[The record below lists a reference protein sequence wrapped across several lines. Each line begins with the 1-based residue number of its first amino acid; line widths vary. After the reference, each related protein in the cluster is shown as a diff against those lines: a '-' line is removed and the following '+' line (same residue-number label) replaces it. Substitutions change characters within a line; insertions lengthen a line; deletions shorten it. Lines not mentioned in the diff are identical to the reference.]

1 MTKFLTYTVAGL
13 LLALY
18 VTVSLYIERG
28 REIAALQGEKSALL
42 GKTSFLEAEIA
53 KRDEKALDADKRLC
67 EIEKAAEESKVCAAR
82 AEEGGFDWDGA
93 LPADA
98 VTLRLRQD

>member
-1 MTKFLTYTVAGL
+1 MTKFLTYAVAGL

-18 VTVSLYIERG
+18 VSVSLYIERG

-53 KRDEKALDADKRLC
+53 KRDEKALDADKRLQAL
-67 EIEKAAEESKVCAAR
+67 ENAAE
-82 AEEGGFDWDGA
+82 AEKDKGGFNWNSP
-93 LPADA
+93 LPADT

>member
-1 MTKFLTYTVAGL
+1 MTKLLTYAVAGL

-18 VTVSLYIERG
+18 ITVSLYIERG

-53 KRDEKALDADKRLC
+53 KRDEKALETSVRLC
-67 EIEKAAEESKVCAAR
+67 EIEEAAE
-82 AEEGGFDWDGA
+82 AEKDKGGFDWNSA

>member
-1 MTKFLTYTVAGL
+1 MTKLLTYTVAGL

-18 VTVSLYIERG
+18 VSVSLYIERG

-53 KRDEKALDADKRLC
+53 KRDEKALRADKRLC
-67 EIEKAAEESKVCAAR
+67 EIEKAAE
-82 AEEGGFDWDGA
+82 AEKDKGGFDWNSP
-93 LPADA
+93 LPNDSISKL
-98 VTLRLRQD
+98 LRGD

>member
-1 MTKFLTYTVAGL
+1 MTKLLTYAVAGL

-18 VTVSLYIERG
+18 ITVSLYIERG

-67 EIEKAAEESKVCAAR
+67 EIEEAAE
-82 AEEGGFDWDGA
+82 AEKDKGGFDWDSP
-93 LPADA
+93 LPNDSISKL
-98 VTLRLRQD
+98 LRGD

>member
-1 MTKFLTYTVAGL
+1 MTKLLTYTVAGL

-18 VTVSLYIERG
+18 ITVSLYIERG

-67 EIEKAAEESKVCAAR
+67 EIEKAAEESKDK
-82 AEEGGFDWDGA
+82 GGFDWDSA

-98 VTLRLRQD
+98 VTLRLHQD

>member
-1 MTKFLTYTVAGL
+1 MTKLLTYTVAGL

-18 VTVSLYIERG
+18 ITVSLYIERG

-67 EIEKAAEESKVCAAR
+67 EIEKAAE
-82 AEEGGFDWDGA
+82 AEKDKGGFDWDGA